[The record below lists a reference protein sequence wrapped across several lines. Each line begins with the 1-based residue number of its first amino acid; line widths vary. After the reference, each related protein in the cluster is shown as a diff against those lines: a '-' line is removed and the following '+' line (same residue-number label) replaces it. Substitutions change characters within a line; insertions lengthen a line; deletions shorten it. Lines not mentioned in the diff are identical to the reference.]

1 MCISNL
7 ISQIKPS
14 ISPSELFPSMGWSAE
29 AGSSASSLSWS
40 QSVPVDVRRAD
51 SDCDSEPEAHWKLI
65 LDQTALYVGFDI
77 GCLDGLD
84 DMLLLSPNDAFAVV
98 CWDGIVQTARPRLL
112 SRPIPK
118 SLAVPTHQFR
128 SKPLSIISEASI
140 TTKSSIK
147 FPRHRPEPLVVA
159 SGASSGEEECESDSD
174 DLRTLR
180 DETTSLPSTF
190 PSPLPSPYET
200 GFHLNHQPT
209 VEPITLVSMSNRHS
223 GDGHSCVW
231 TWLDQI

>member
-1 MCISNL
+1 MG
-7 ISQIKPS
+7 QIKPL

-29 AGSSASSLSWS
+29 AGSSALALSCF

-98 CWDGIVQTARPRLL
+98 CWDTIIQTARPRLI
-112 SRPIPK
+112 SKPIPK
-118 SLAVPTHQFR
+118 SLAVPAHQFR

-140 TTKSSIK
+140 TTRSSLK
-147 FPRHRPEPLVVA
+147 VPRHRPEPLIIT
-159 SGASSGEEECESDSD
+159 SGASSGEEEYESDSD

-180 DETTSLPSTF
+180 DETTSLPSTLRSPF
-190 PSPLPSPYET
+190 PSPLPSPYEN
-200 GFHLNHQPT
+200 GFHLNQQPT

-223 GDGHSCVW
+223 ENAIHVSGPG
-231 TWLDQI
+231 